1 VARGQLTHRARSLLV
16 RLGVLGGLLAVPA
29 VHGQAEMRAVPFLD
43 LASGESSAAGEPKL
57 HVAATARQRAALAR
71 ATDRPDLAARLE
83 APDLRDHTV
92 VGVFAGPMPSS
103 GHGVSVK
110 KVEAGAGTVRITV
123 QLTRPRPG
131 QNVNDVITFPY
142 TVVAVPASQLPH
154 RATWSVTGTQGERIL
169 PPQRR

>member
-1 VARGQLTHRARSLLV
+1 VARRQLTHRARSLLV

-43 LASGESSAAGEPKL
+43 LAGGESSVAGEPKL

-71 ATDRPDLAARLE
+71 AADRPELAARLA
-83 APDLRDHTV
+83 APDLRDHAV
-92 VGVFAGPMPSS
+92 LGVFAGPMPSS

-123 QLTRPRPG
+123 ELTRPQPG

-142 TVVAVPASQLPH
+142 AVIAIPASQLPH
-154 RATWSVTGTQGERIL
+154 RVNWSVTGLQGERIL
-169 PPQRR
+169 LPQRR

>member
-1 VARGQLTHRARSLLV
+1 VARRQLTHRARSLLV

-29 VHGQAEMRAVPFLD
+29 VHGQVERTVPFLD
-43 LASGESSAAGEPKL
+43 LAGGESSVAGEPKL
-57 HVAATARQRAALAR
+57 HVAGSARQRAALAR
-71 ATDRPDLAARLE
+71 AADRPELAARLT

-92 VGVFAGPMPSS
+92 LGVFAGPMPSS
-103 GHGVSVK
+103 GHGVSVE

-123 QLTRPRPG
+123 KLTRPQPG

-142 TVVAVPASQLPH
+142 AVVAVPASQLPH